1 MQIIKTQDVCMKISV
16 SRTTLWRLCQTED
29 FPKPVRLGPGGRS
42 IGFFAHEIDA
52 WLETQAAEREHAG
65 CLARQRVVLLTDIF
79 VQTSCVLMICMLFPV
94 TC

>member
-52 WLETQAAEREHAG
+52 WLETQAG
-65 CLARQRVVLLTDIF
+65 SSSFRVEFD
-79 VQTSCVLMICMLFPV
+79 SENPS
-94 TC
+94 

>member
-1 MQIIKTQDVCMKISV
+1 MKISV

-52 WLETQAAEREHAG
+52 WLETQAAEREPAG
-65 CLARQRVVLLTDIF
+65 SLTRQRAKL
-79 VQTSCVLMICMLFPV
+79 
-94 TC
+94 

>member
-1 MQIIKTQDVCMKISV
+1 MQIIKTQDVCTKISV

-52 WLETQAAEREHAG
+52 
-65 CLARQRVVLLTDIF
+65 
-79 VQTSCVLMICMLFPV
+79 
-94 TC
+94 